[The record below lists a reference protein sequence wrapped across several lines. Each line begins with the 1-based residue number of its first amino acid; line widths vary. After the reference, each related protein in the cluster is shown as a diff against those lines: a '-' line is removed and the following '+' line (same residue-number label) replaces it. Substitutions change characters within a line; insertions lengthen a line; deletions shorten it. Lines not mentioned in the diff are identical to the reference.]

1 MPEIKVQIEFKLCTF
16 SNGFELKRRTISVI
30 AIVSAITIGTTM
42 KKIKLYGEL
51 DIKSDIY

>member
-16 SNGFELKRRTISVI
+16 SNGFELKKRTISVI

-51 DIKSDIY
+51 AIKSDIY